1 MPSSSFKTRNR
12 VLWTA
17 QTLVALLFVFA
28 GAMKFIM
35 SPEKMQQGPMVLP
48 LGLIYFVGVCE
59 ILGAFGLV
67 LPGLFRI
74 RTDLTPLAALGLTV
88 IMIGAVT
95 LTVLSMG
102 IVPAIFPA
110 VVGVVTALIAYNRR
124 DALPA
129 YSSRRVLHAA

>member
-17 QTLVALLFVFA
+17 QTLIALLFMFA

-35 SPEKMQQGPMVLP
+35 PPEKMQQGPMVLP

-74 RTDLTPLAALGLTV
+74 RTDLTPLAALGLTI
-88 IMIGAVT
+88 IMIGAAT

-110 VVGVVTALIAYNRR
+110 VVGVITALIAYNRR
-124 DALPA
+124 EALSA

>member
-1 MPSSSFKTRNR
+1 MPSPSFKTRNR

-17 QTLVALLFVFA
+17 QILIALLFVFA
-28 GAMKFIM
+28 GTMKFIM
-35 SPEKMQQGPMVLP
+35 PPEKMQQGPMVLP

-74 RTDLTPLAALGLTV
+74 RTDLTPLAAIGLTI

-102 IVPAIFPA
+102 IGPSIFPA
-110 VVGVVTALIAYNRR
+110 VVGVITALIAYNRR
-124 DALPA
+124 DALA
-129 YSSRRVLHAA
+129 SHVSRHALHAA